1 MTERDNAGRSGMTG
15 MDLLPE
21 KVVTRYMFREEESGI
36 FAPSSIFC
44 IFAQLGR
51 FTRSLEECSSELD
64 CMLYWFKH
72 GWENDSVPEMFA
84 GIPFLDELGEATRVA
99 NFSKEKYYEYQQ
111 DMKNERDILFFTK
124 EREQAALLKGLKEGR
139 EEGRVE
145 GHVSGLEEG
154 LLKGREEG
162 REEGASE
169 ARKAI
174 ASALKASGMDI
185 AQIAQITGLD
195 IATINSL

>member
-1 MTERDNAGRSGMTG
+1 
-15 MDLLPE
+15 
-21 KVVTRYMFREEESGI
+21 
-36 FAPSSIFC
+36 
-44 IFAQLGR
+44 
-51 FTRSLEECSSELD
+51 
-64 CMLYWFKH
+64 MLYWFKH

-99 NFSKEKYYEYQQ
+99 NFTKEKYYEYQQ

-162 REEGASE
+162 ASE

-174 ASALKASGMDI
+174 ATALKASGMDV

-195 IATINSL
+195 IATIDSM

>member
-1 MTERDNAGRSGMTG
+1 
-15 MDLLPE
+15 
-21 KVVTRYMFREEESGI
+21 
-36 FAPSSIFC
+36 
-44 IFAQLGR
+44 
-51 FTRSLEECSSELD
+51 
-64 CMLYWFKH
+64 MLYWFKH

-139 EEGRVE
+139 EEG
-145 GHVSGLEEG
+145 
-154 LLKGREEG
+154 
-162 REEGASE
+162 ASE

-195 IATINSL
+195 IATIDSL

>member
-1 MTERDNAGRSGMTG
+1 
-15 MDLLPE
+15 
-21 KVVTRYMFREEESGI
+21 
-36 FAPSSIFC
+36 
-44 IFAQLGR
+44 
-51 FTRSLEECSSELD
+51 
-64 CMLYWFKH
+64 MLYWFKH

-139 EEGRVE
+139 EEGREEGRVEGREE

-154 LLKGREEG
+154 LLKG

-195 IATINSL
+195 LATINSL

>member
-1 MTERDNAGRSGMTG
+1 
-15 MDLLPE
+15 
-21 KVVTRYMFREEESGI
+21 
-36 FAPSSIFC
+36 
-44 IFAQLGR
+44 
-51 FTRSLEECSSELD
+51 
-64 CMLYWFKH
+64 MLYWFKH

-139 EEGRVE
+139 EEGR
-145 GHVSGLEEG
+145 
-154 LLKGREEG
+154 
-162 REEGASE
+162 EEGASE

-174 ASALKASGMDI
+174 ASSLKASGMDI

-195 IATINSL
+195 LATIDSL

>member
-1 MTERDNAGRSGMTG
+1 
-15 MDLLPE
+15 
-21 KVVTRYMFREEESGI
+21 
-36 FAPSSIFC
+36 
-44 IFAQLGR
+44 
-51 FTRSLEECSSELD
+51 
-64 CMLYWFKH
+64 MLYWFKH

-139 EEGRVE
+139 EEG
-145 GHVSGLEEG
+145 HVSGLEEG

-162 REEGASE
+162 ASE
-169 ARKAI
+169 ARKTI

-195 IATINSL
+195 IATIDSM

>member
-1 MTERDNAGRSGMTG
+1 M
-15 MDLLPE
+15 
-21 KVVTRYMFREEESGI
+21 
-36 FAPSSIFC
+36 
-44 IFAQLGR
+44 
-51 FTRSLEECSSELD
+51 
-64 CMLYWFKH
+64 
-72 GWENDSVPEMFA
+72 PEMFA

-139 EEGRVE
+139 EEGHVSGLEEGLLKGREE

-174 ASALKASGMDI
+174 ASSLKASGMDV

-195 IATINSL
+195 IAEVSCL

>member
-1 MTERDNAGRSGMTG
+1 
-15 MDLLPE
+15 
-21 KVVTRYMFREEESGI
+21 
-36 FAPSSIFC
+36 
-44 IFAQLGR
+44 
-51 FTRSLEECSSELD
+51 
-64 CMLYWFKH
+64 MLYWFKH

-111 DMKNERDILFFTK
+111 DMKNERDILFSTK

-139 EEGRVE
+139 KE
-145 GHVSGLEEG
+145 
-154 LLKGREEG
+154 GREEG

-174 ASALKASGMDI
+174 ATALKASGMDV

-195 IATINSL
+195 IATIDSM

>member
-1 MTERDNAGRSGMTG
+1 
-15 MDLLPE
+15 
-21 KVVTRYMFREEESGI
+21 
-36 FAPSSIFC
+36 
-44 IFAQLGR
+44 
-51 FTRSLEECSSELD
+51 
-64 CMLYWFKH
+64 MLYWFKH

-139 EEGRVE
+139 EEGREEGRVE

-174 ASALKASGMDI
+174 ASSLKASGMDI

-195 IATINSL
+195 LATIDSL

>member
-1 MTERDNAGRSGMTG
+1 
-15 MDLLPE
+15 
-21 KVVTRYMFREEESGI
+21 
-36 FAPSSIFC
+36 
-44 IFAQLGR
+44 
-51 FTRSLEECSSELD
+51 
-64 CMLYWFKH
+64 MLYWFKH

-99 NFSKEKYYEYQQ
+99 NFTKEKYYEYQQ

-154 LLKGREEG
+154 LLKGRKEGHVSGLEEGLLKG

-174 ASALKASGMDI
+174 ATALKASGMNV

>member
-1 MTERDNAGRSGMTG
+1 M
-15 MDLLPE
+15 
-21 KVVTRYMFREEESGI
+21 
-36 FAPSSIFC
+36 
-44 IFAQLGR
+44 
-51 FTRSLEECSSELD
+51 
-64 CMLYWFKH
+64 
-72 GWENDSVPEMFA
+72 PEMFA

-139 EEGRVE
+139 EEG
-145 GHVSGLEEG
+145 HVSGLEEG

-162 REEGASE
+162 ASE

-174 ASALKASGMDI
+174 ASSLKASGMDV

-195 IATINSL
+195 IAEVSCL

>member
-1 MTERDNAGRSGMTG
+1 M
-15 MDLLPE
+15 
-21 KVVTRYMFREEESGI
+21 
-36 FAPSSIFC
+36 
-44 IFAQLGR
+44 
-51 FTRSLEECSSELD
+51 
-64 CMLYWFKH
+64 
-72 GWENDSVPEMFA
+72 
-84 GIPFLDELGEATRVA
+84 A
-99 NFSKEKYYEYQQ
+99 NFTKEKYYEYQQ

-139 EEGRVE
+139 EEG
-145 GHVSGLEEG
+145 HVSGLKEG

-174 ASALKASGMDI
+174 ASALKASGMNV

-195 IATINSL
+195 IVTIDSL

>member
-1 MTERDNAGRSGMTG
+1 
-15 MDLLPE
+15 
-21 KVVTRYMFREEESGI
+21 
-36 FAPSSIFC
+36 
-44 IFAQLGR
+44 
-51 FTRSLEECSSELD
+51 
-64 CMLYWFKH
+64 MLYWFKH

-139 EEGRVE
+139 EEG
-145 GHVSGLEEG
+145 HVSGLEEG

-174 ASALKASGMDI
+174 ASSLKASGMDI

-195 IATINSL
+195 IATLNSL

>member
-1 MTERDNAGRSGMTG
+1 
-15 MDLLPE
+15 
-21 KVVTRYMFREEESGI
+21 
-36 FAPSSIFC
+36 
-44 IFAQLGR
+44 
-51 FTRSLEECSSELD
+51 
-64 CMLYWFKH
+64 MLYWFKH

-139 EEGRVE
+139 EEGREE

-162 REEGASE
+162 ASE
-169 ARKAI
+169 ARKTI
-174 ASALKASGMDI
+174 ATALKASGMDI

-195 IATINSL
+195 LATIDSL

>member
-1 MTERDNAGRSGMTG
+1 
-15 MDLLPE
+15 
-21 KVVTRYMFREEESGI
+21 
-36 FAPSSIFC
+36 
-44 IFAQLGR
+44 
-51 FTRSLEECSSELD
+51 
-64 CMLYWFKH
+64 MLYWFKH

-124 EREQAALLKGLKEGR
+124 EREQAALLKGLKQGREEGRVEGREEGR

-162 REEGASE
+162 REEGLLKGREEGASE
-169 ARKAI
+169 AKKAI
-174 ASALKASGMDI
+174 AMALKASGMNV

-195 IATINSL
+195 IATIDSM

>member
-1 MTERDNAGRSGMTG
+1 
-15 MDLLPE
+15 
-21 KVVTRYMFREEESGI
+21 
-36 FAPSSIFC
+36 
-44 IFAQLGR
+44 
-51 FTRSLEECSSELD
+51 
-64 CMLYWFKH
+64 MLYWFKH

-99 NFSKEKYYEYQQ
+99 NFTKEKYYEYQQ

-139 EEGRVE
+139 VE

-174 ASALKASGMDI
+174 ASSLKASGMDI

-195 IATINSL
+195 IATIDSL

>member
-1 MTERDNAGRSGMTG
+1 
-15 MDLLPE
+15 
-21 KVVTRYMFREEESGI
+21 
-36 FAPSSIFC
+36 
-44 IFAQLGR
+44 
-51 FTRSLEECSSELD
+51 
-64 CMLYWFKH
+64 MLYWFKH

-139 EEGRVE
+139 EEGHVSGLEEGLLKGREE

-162 REEGASE
+162 REEGRE
-169 ARKAI
+169 AERLENAKK
-174 ASALKASGMDI
+174 LVASGVDI
-185 AQIAQITGLD
+185 DLVCSTLGVDKVAL
-195 IATINSL
+195 LEK

>member
-1 MTERDNAGRSGMTG
+1 MTRN
-15 MDLLPE
+15 
-21 KVVTRYMFREEESGI
+21 I
-36 FAPSSIFC
+36 
-44 IFAQLGR
+44 
-51 FTRSLEECSSELD
+51 EECSSELD

-139 EEGRVE
+139 EEG
-145 GHVSGLEEG
+145 
-154 LLKGREEG
+154 
-162 REEGASE
+162 ASE

-174 ASALKASGMDI
+174 ATALKASGMDI

-195 IATINSL
+195 IATIDSM

>member
-1 MTERDNAGRSGMTG
+1 
-15 MDLLPE
+15 
-21 KVVTRYMFREEESGI
+21 
-36 FAPSSIFC
+36 
-44 IFAQLGR
+44 
-51 FTRSLEECSSELD
+51 
-64 CMLYWFKH
+64 MLYWFKH

-139 EEGRVE
+139 EEGREE

-162 REEGASE
+162 ASE
-169 ARKAI
+169 ARKTI
-174 ASALKASGMDI
+174 ATALKASGMDI

-195 IATINSL
+195 IATIDSM